1 MLLSHR
7 KRRKKATAHLLR
19 ILRMRPLLLF
29 QRSLVLGPVA
39 LFPCYH
45 VADLDSVKG
54 RKNSR
59 IIREKKKKLLY
70 GEVLFKIDS
79 LFWFALETLL
89 MGFLWLILG
98 KSQESLRNE
107 LFITHT
113 LSYCSALK
121 IFCFATSSFAF
132 AIAAAVAIYK
142 FLLSGRFGIWQEQA
156 KKDSERNFEILK
168 IRKLLIDLH
177 SILFNSVQFI
187 IQRLWMTA
195 LEKPLEVRSKRF

>member
-1 MLLSHR
+1 MASWFLLS
-7 KRRKKATAHLLR
+7 AA
-19 ILRMRPLLLF
+19 ILGTLSLF
-29 QRSLVLGPVA
+29 S
-39 LFPCYH
+39 C
-45 VADLDSVKG
+45 
-54 RKNSR
+54 
-59 IIREKKKKLLY
+59 LY
-70 GEVLFKIDS
+70 GGVLFKIDS
-79 LFWFALETLL
+79 LLWFALVTPL

-98 KSQESLRNE
+98 KSQKSLRNVR
-107 LFITHT
+107 FIKHT

-121 IFCFATSSFAF
+121 IFCFATSYFAV
-132 AIAAAVAIYK
+132 AVAVATAVAIYK

-195 LEKPLEVRSKRF
+195 LEKPLEVRSKRY

>member
-1 MLLSHR
+1 MCSGFIQDYYLALVQQNTSQTNQLSLSY
-7 KRRKKATAHLLR
+7 TE
-19 ILRMRPLLLF
+19 
-29 QRSLVLGPVA
+29 V
-39 LFPCYH
+39 C
-45 VADLDSVKG
+45 SV
-54 RKNSR
+54 
-59 IIREKKKKLLY
+59 KKKLLY

-79 LFWFALETLL
+79 LFWFALVTLL

-98 KSQESLRNE
+98 KSQESLRNVR
-107 LFITHT
+107 FITHT

-132 AIAAAVAIYK
+132 AVAAAVAIYK

-156 KKDSERNFEILK
+156 KKDSKRNFDILK

-195 LEKPLEVRSKRF
+195 LEKPLEMRSKRF

>member
-1 MLLSHR
+1 M
-7 KRRKKATAHLLR
+7 
-19 ILRMRPLLLF
+19 
-29 QRSLVLGPVA
+29 
-39 LFPCYH
+39 
-45 VADLDSVKG
+45 
-54 RKNSR
+54 
-59 IIREKKKKLLY
+59 EKFSSKY
-70 GEVLFKIDS
+70 S
-79 LFWFALETLL
+79 LFWFALVTLL

-98 KSQESLRNE
+98 KSQESLRNVR
-107 LFITHT
+107 FITHT

-132 AIAAAVAIYK
+132 AVAAAVAIYK

-156 KKDSERNFEILK
+156 KKDSERNFDILK

>member
-1 MLLSHR
+1 MITVQSFNFSSFLICSVEESVAHF
-7 KRRKKATAHLLR
+7 KNATPVV
-19 ILRMRPLLLF
+19 I
-29 QRSLVLGPVA
+29 SKVLGAWSCCAV
-39 LFPCYH
+39 FP
-45 VADLDSVKG
+45 L
-54 RKNSR
+54 
-59 IIREKKKKLLY
+59 IREKKKKLLY

-79 LFWFALETLL
+79 LFWFALVTLL

-98 KSQESLRNE
+98 KSQESLRNVR
-107 LFITHT
+107 FITHT

-132 AIAAAVAIYK
+132 AVAAAVAIYK

-156 KKDSERNFEILK
+156 KKDSERNFDILK